1 MILPDKTLYNTDM
14 KEVSAG
20 AVLYTRKQDEILYL
34 LIKDFHGNYGFPKGH
49 LEEGE
54 TLKEAAQREILEE
67 VGIKTEADTRFREDL
82 HYIMPNGIAK
92 QAVYFVAEFFDQ
104 NYQRQEEEV
113 DEIVLL
119 PYEEAFETITFQNM
133 KEVLKKADRYI
144 REDHYE

>member
-14 KEVSAG
+14 KEISAG
-20 AVLYTRKQDEILYL
+20 AVLYTRKQDGILYL

-82 HYIMPNGIAK
+82 HYIMPNGIEK
-92 QAVYFVAEFFDQ
+92 QAVYFVAEFSDQ

-113 DEIVLL
+113 DEIILL
-119 PYEEAFETITFQNM
+119 PYEKALETISFQNM
-133 KEVLKKADRYI
+133 KEVLTKADRYI
-144 REDHYE
+144 REDHHE